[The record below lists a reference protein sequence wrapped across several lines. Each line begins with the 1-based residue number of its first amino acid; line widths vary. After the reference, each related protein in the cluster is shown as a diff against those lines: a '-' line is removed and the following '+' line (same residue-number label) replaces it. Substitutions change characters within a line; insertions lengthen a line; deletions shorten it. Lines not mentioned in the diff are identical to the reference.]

1 MNAKEIIEAIKN
13 GEMQEK
19 YDEWKN
25 HKSHAIRAQLAK
37 SGYFPEHFINDSQSF
52 IRRIVPRNNPEYY
65 AQALDHPLNNSDD
78 IRINM
83 RDILHEPNLTDDVID
98 SVIKH
103 LHKQHALF
111 GIGRTGVEIYRE
123 ILERKRTANHHS
135 VSSLEAGMTNTQ
147 LFLVNNDLWCK
158 SYSVKEIQLLNDLR
172 KVKNHDIAEL
182 AQLFDR
188 KNMTNMS
195 KYREMR
201 QQYRMTRYGEKMKR
215 DGKRKEKDDN

>member
-1 MNAKEIIEAIKN
+1 MNAKRN
-13 GEMQEK
+13 
-19 YDEWKN
+19 N
-25 HKSHAIRAQLAK
+25 RSRAQLAK

-52 IRRIVPRNNPEYY
+52 IRRIVPRNYPEYY

-83 RDILHEPNLTDDVID
+83 RDILNEPNLTDDVID

-135 VSSLEAGMTNTQ
+135 VSPLEAGMTNAQ
-147 LFLVNNDLWCK
+147 LFVVNNDLWCK

-172 KVKNHDIAEL
+172 KVKNHDIVEL
-182 AQLFDR
+182 AQVFDR
-188 KNMTNMS
+188 KNMTDLS
-195 KYREMR
+195 KFREMLR
-201 QQYRMTRYGEKMKR
+201 QYRMKRYSEQRG
-215 DGKRKEKDDN
+215 KDDN